1 MPKSIVVKE
10 EIVNYIK
17 RSVVD
22 IARKCGV
29 HDTTVID
36 HFKQIYK

>member
-1 MPKSIVVKE
+1 MNKYSS
-10 EIVNYIK
+10 EIEDYIK

-29 HDTTVID
+29 YSTDVIETI
-36 HFKQIYK
+36 KKLYK